1 MKHKTI
7 KMGGVWGDCVGEIDR
22 TGVVFFWGN
31 SGNGKTSAAVSFCIE
46 LCRQGLKGLYMSKE
60 EGISL
65 SMQETLVRLNAA
77 QCGNKLQFDNG
88 MDWDEF
94 ERKWSK
100 PRSWDFALLDS
111 IQYCQ
116 MNYRQ
121 YLAFKERHKNKLII
135 IISHCDGRVP
145 AGRSAKSIMYDAGL
159 KIWVEGYRA
168 FSKGRFIGPKGS
180 CTIWEEGAQKYWG
193 GKMITTSKETTLWQR
208 ENTVTQDSMQ

>member
-77 QCGNKLQFDNG
+77 QCGSKLQFDNG

-208 ENTVTQDSMQ
+208 ENTVTRDSMQ